1 MAGYAYRLPRRYRYR
16 GYRGGGN
23 AGPVIAVAVAAALL
37 AAGGTEAVS
46 LPGHHAAVRAAA
58 PGSNE
63 ALANQMA
70 ASGYGWAGGQATCLD
85 ALWTEESGFDATAV
99 NPSSGATGIPQL
111 LPSAH
116 KVPAG
121 WSSPRVQITWGL
133 QYIAGTYG
141 TPCAAWAFER
151 SHVPNWY

>member
-1 MAGYAYRLPRRYRYR
+1 MAGYACRLPRRYRYR
-16 GYRGGGN
+16 GYRKGGN

-37 AAGGTEAVS
+37 AAGGTKAVS
-46 LPGHHAAVRAAA
+46 LPGHHPAPPAA

-70 ASGYGWAGGQATCLD
+70 ASGYGWAGGQAACLD
-85 ALWTEESGFDATAV
+85 ALWTEESGFDASAV

-116 KVPAG
+116 RVPAG
-121 WSSPRVQITWGL
+121 WSSPRVQIRWGL
-133 QYIAGTYG
+133 EYIAGTYG
-141 TPCAAWAFER
+141 TPCAAWKFER